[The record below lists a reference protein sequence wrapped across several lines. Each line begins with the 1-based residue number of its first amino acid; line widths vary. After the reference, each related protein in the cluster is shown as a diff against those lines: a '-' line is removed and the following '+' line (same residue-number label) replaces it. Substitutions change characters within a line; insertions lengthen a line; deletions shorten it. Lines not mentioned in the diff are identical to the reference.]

1 MLTLICGYLGLGAIT
16 SLSMYFI
23 YYEPKSQF
31 SSAIDE
37 VLNGKKSW
45 HYKLRESLVIP
56 GTILLIT
63 VVWPLA
69 LWMLIK
75 DRLDKKKRKPKKSPE
90 ELFAVKTNFLIEKLG
105 VNEVEAREIYQDPL
119 QATPQLPFGYLNGA
133 WEKFKL
139 TITDGD
145 ELWSF
150 LVPKGELVGEYE
162 MPSDFEMVG
171 YALVRDGRILGE
183 FVCEGSGAY

>member
-1 MLTLICGYLGLGAIT
+1 MLTLLYIYLGLGAIT

-23 YYEPKSQF
+23 YYEPKSKF
-31 SSAIDE
+31 SQDIDE
-37 VLNGKKSW
+37 ALNGKKSW
-45 HYKLRESLVIP
+45 HYKLRESLAIP
-56 GTILLIT
+56 LTVLLIA

-69 LWMLIK
+69 LWMVVK
-75 DRLDKKKRKPKKSPE
+75 DRLDKKKAKPEKSPE

-105 VNEVEAREIYQDPL
+105 INEVEAREIYQDPL
-119 QATPQLPFGYLNGA
+119 QATPQLPFGYLNTA
-133 WEKFKL
+133 WEKFKS
-139 TITDGD
+139 TIKDED

-150 LVPKGELVGEYE
+150 LVPQGEPVGEYE

>member
-69 LWMLIK
+69 LWMVIK
-75 DRLDKKKRKPKKSPE
+75 DRLDKKNRKLKKSPE
-90 ELFAVKTNFLIEKLG
+90 ELFAVKTNFLIEKLSIG
-105 VNEVEAREIYQDPL
+105 QVEAREIYLDPL
-119 QATPQLPFGYLNGA
+119 HATPQIPFGYLNSS

-139 TITDGD
+139 TITDED

-150 LVPKGELVGEYE
+150 LVPKGEPVGEYE
-162 MPSDFEMVG
+162 MPIDFEMVG
-171 YALVRDGRILGE
+171 YALVRDGRIVGE
-183 FVCEGSGAY
+183 FVCEANGAY

>member
-1 MLTLICGYLGLGAIT
+1 
-16 SLSMYFI
+16 MYFI

-69 LWMLIK
+69 LWMVIK

-90 ELFAVKTNFLIEKLG
+90 ELLAVKTNFLIEKLSIG
-105 VNEVEAREIYQDPL
+105 QVEAREIYLDPL
-119 QATPQLPFGYLNGA
+119 HATPQIPFGYLNGA

-139 TITDGD
+139 TITDED

-150 LVPKGELVGEYE
+150 LVPKGEPVGEYE

-171 YALVRDGRILGE
+171 YALVRDGRIVGE
-183 FVCEGSGAY
+183 FVCEANGAY

>member
-1 MLTLICGYLGLGAIT
+1 MLILICSYLGLGAIT
-16 SLSMYFI
+16 SISMYFI

-69 LWMLIK
+69 LWMVIK

-90 ELFAVKTNFLIEKLG
+90 ELLAVKTNFLIEKLSIG
-105 VNEVEAREIYQDPL
+105 QVEAREIYLDPL
-119 QATPQLPFGYLNGA
+119 HATPQIPFGYLNGA

-139 TITDGD
+139 TITDED

-150 LVPKGELVGEYE
+150 LVPKGEPVGEYE

-171 YALVRDGRILGE
+171 YALVRDGRIVGE
-183 FVCEGSGAY
+183 FVCEANGAY

>member
-1 MLTLICGYLGLGAIT
+1 MLTLICSYLGLGAIT

-69 LWMLIK
+69 LWMVIK
-75 DRLDKKKRKPKKSPE
+75 DRLDKKKHKPKKSPE
-90 ELFAVKTNFLIEKLG
+90 ELFAVKTNFLIEKLSIG
-105 VNEVEAREIYQDPL
+105 QVEAREIYQDPL
-119 QATPQLPFGYLNGA
+119 QATPQLPFVHLNSA

-139 TITDGD
+139 TITEGD

-150 LVPKGELVGEYE
+150 LVPKGEPVGEYE

>member
-69 LWMLIK
+69 LWMVIK

-119 QATPQLPFGYLNGA
+119 QTTPQLPFGYLNGA
-133 WEKFKL
+133 WEKFKS

-150 LVPKGELVGEYE
+150 LVPKGELVGEHE

>member
-1 MLTLICGYLGLGAIT
+1 MLTLIYGYLGLGAIT

-69 LWMLIK
+69 LWMVIK

-90 ELFAVKTNFLIEKLG
+90 ELFAVKTNFLIEKLSIG
-105 VNEVEAREIYQDPL
+105 QVEAREIYQDPL
-119 QATPQLPFGYLNGA
+119 HATPQIPFGHLNSA

-139 TITDGD
+139 TIKDGD

-150 LVPKGELVGEYE
+150 LVPKGELVGEHE